1 MTIVIVPRGT
11 LSYDYTIWQFGE
23 LCGSMLLCNYDNEQG
38 DNMTTINGYD
48 FRTELA
54 KLIPNYSMDVDNE
67 GQVIIY
73 TNLKETAKDNYKEM
87 N

>member
-1 MTIVIVPRGT
+1 MCYYVT
-11 LSYDYTIWQFGE
+11 
-23 LCGSMLLCNYDNEQG
+23 
-38 DNMTTINGYD
+38 MTTNKGEHMTKINGHN

-73 TNLKETAKDNYKEM
+73 TNLKETATDNYKEM

>member
-1 MTIVIVPRGT
+1 MTT
-11 LSYDYTIWQFGE
+11 TNKGE
-23 LCGSMLLCNYDNEQG
+23 H
-38 DNMTTINGYD
+38 MTTINGYN